1 VNRRLVVLFALVVGA
16 CGGISPSGPQPL
28 PSCGGDPQASL
39 GCFEPTPIPSGGI
52 TREDAITIARRSLPG
67 GAGAQVVWAS
77 VESNPYAT
85 PNATG
90 PIVWE
95 VRLEG
100 EIGELACP
108 SDWLDRWPAASDPPC
123 LDNDSGI
130 VAVLDYYSGV
140 LIGWLH

>member
-1 VNRRLVVLFALVVGA
+1 MLFALVVAA
-16 CGGISPSGPQPL
+16 CGAISPSDLQPVA
-28 PSCGGDPQASL
+28 SCGGNPQASL
-39 GCFEPTPIPSGGI
+39 GCIEPTPIPSGGI

-85 PNATG
+85 PSGTG

-95 VRLEG
+95 VRLAG
-100 EIGELACP
+100 EIDEKACP
-108 SDWLDRWPAASDPPC
+108 SDWLDHWPTASDPPC
-123 LDNDSGI
+123 LDGDSGI
-130 VAVLDYYSGV
+130 VAVLDYYSGA